1 MYNYGQLELLILSC
15 MMIKPKLLET
25 TKLEV
30 KHFKHSSKIFILFNS
45 FYKKFGTLDCELM
58 CKMVDNKYKYID
70 YIKVLS
76 ELEPTASNFEK
87 YENLLLELY
96 QEQIDE
102 KIFKS
107 KVFNLAND
115 LYVGNITCK
124 DFTDKINK
132 FYENIKKDF
141 T

>member
-25 TKLEV
+25 TKLEA

-87 YENLLLELY
+87 YESLLLELY
-96 QEQIDE
+96 HEQINE
-102 KIFKS
+102 RILRSKIFS
-107 KVFNLAND
+107 LAND
-115 LYVGNITCK
+115 LYVGNITSK
-124 DFTDKINK
+124 EFKDKID
-132 FYENIKKDF
+132 NIYKNL
-141 T
+141 